1 MITCFG
7 LKLHRLEDLSMTTG
21 EKIAKLRKENNYTQE
36 DLADIMGV
44 SRQSI
49 SKWEGDQAFPETE
62 KLIALARLFR
72 CSLDYLLNN
81 EIEAETKNEEK
92 KAGFKFKKTKLPLLI
107 TEASVIL
114 VTLILFAF
122 TAFTFTTTVTPAYP
136 GSSGTQMT
144 FTFYSNYYEFMFFK
158 VWINNNQ
165 WPNTFALL
173 AFISIIAIII
183 VSTCYVFFDKKGLLK
198 AIHVLNFVVPALI
211 LVSIMSCPAS
221 WKPAPYLAFAF
232 YLALAICQYAV
243 KPLKRA

>member
-1 MITCFG
+1 
-7 LKLHRLEDLSMTTG
+7 MTTG
-21 EKIAKLRKENNYTQE
+21 EKIAKLRKDNNYTQE

-62 KLIALARLFR
+62 KLIALARLFH

-81 EIEAETKNEEK
+81 EVEAEEVNKSEEK
-92 KAGFKFKKTKLPLLI
+92 KAGFKFKKSKLPLLI
-107 TEASVIL
+107 TEASVVL

-122 TAFTFTTTVTPAYP
+122 TAFTFTTTVASAYP
-136 GSSGTQMT
+136 GYSGSQMT
-144 FTFYSNYYEFMFFK
+144 ITLYCNYYEFMFFK

-183 VSTCYVFFDKKGLLK
+183 VSTCYIFFDKKGLLK
-198 AIHVLNFVVPALI
+198 TIHVLNFVVPALI
-211 LVSIMSCPAS
+211 LVSIMSCPAA
-221 WKPAPYLAFAF
+221 WKPAPYIAFTL

-243 KPLKRA
+243 KPLRRA